1 MECVK
6 DYRVQNAPAAAYY
19 LPDFISVEEEQNLQQ
34 RIYSAPKPKWKQL
47 AHRRLQNW
55 GGLPHPKGMV
65 AEPIPEW
72 LQHQMDRITGLGV
85 FGEKKPNHVLVN
97 EYLPGQGIMP
107 HEDGPLFYP
116 TITTISLGGPCQ
128 LNLYRPHTSM
138 QNHSEEQD
146 EGTENGGQ
154 NGEENSNNLEYDLEA
169 RYVGSLLLEARSLLV
184 LQEDLYVTFLHGIEE
199 TKQDVVTDR
208 ILNLGSCTVNVG
220 DTVERSTRISL
231 TIRHVPRVI
240 KAKLLLGKNRR

>member
-1 MECVK
+1 MESVK
-6 DYRVQNAPAAAYY
+6 EYRVQNAPAVAYY
-19 LPDFISVEEEQNLQQ
+19 LPNFISVEEEQNLQQ
-34 RIYSAPKPKWKQL
+34 QIYGAPKPKWKQL

-65 AEPIPEW
+65 AEAIPEW
-72 LQHQMDRITGLGV
+72 LQHQMDKITALGV

-128 LNLYRPHTSM
+128 LNLYRPYTSS
-138 QNHSEEQD
+138 QNHSEEQAED
-146 EGTENGGQ
+146 RENAEGNGEQ
-154 NGEENSNNLEYDLEA
+154 NGNNLEYDLEA
-169 RYVGSLLLEARSLLV
+169 RYAGSLLLEARSLLV
-184 LQEDLYVTFLHGIEE
+184 LQEDLYTTFMHGIEE
-199 TKQDVVTDR
+199 TKEDVVTDR
-208 ILNLGSCTVNVG
+208 ILNLESCAAKIG
-220 DTVERSTRISL
+220 DTIERSTRISL

-240 KAKLLLGKNRR
+240 KAKLLLGNKRR

>member
-1 MECVK
+1 
-6 DYRVQNAPAAAYY
+6 
-19 LPDFISVEEEQNLQQ
+19 
-34 RIYSAPKPKWKQL
+34 
-47 AHRRLQNW
+47 
-55 GGLPHPKGMV
+55 
-65 AEPIPEW
+65 
-72 LQHQMDRITGLGV
+72 
-85 FGEKKPNHVLVN
+85 
-97 EYLPGQGIMP
+97 
-107 HEDGPLFYP
+107 
-116 TITTISLGGPCQ
+116 
-128 LNLYRPHTSM
+128 M

-146 EGTENGGQ
+146 EGTENGEQ

>member
-1 MECVK
+1 MESVK
-6 DYRVQNAPAAAYY
+6 EFRVQNAPGAAYY
-19 LPDFISVEEEQNLQQ
+19 LPDFISAEEEQNLQQ
-34 RIYSAPKPKWKQL
+34 QIYAAPKPKWKQL

-65 AEPIPEW
+65 TEPIPE
-72 LQHQMDRITGLGV
+72 
-85 FGEKKPNHVLVN
+85 
-97 EYLPGQGIMP
+97 P

-138 QNHSEEQD
+138 QNHDQEQA
-146 EGTENGGQ
+146 EGTENGEQ
-154 NGEENSNNLEYDLEA
+154 NGEQESNNLEYDLEA

-184 LQEDLYVTFLHGIEE
+184 LQEDLYTTFLHGIEE
-199 TKQDVVTDR
+199 TKQDVVTDK
-208 ILNLGSCTVNVG
+208 ILNLESCRANVG
-220 DTVERSTRISL
+220 ETVERSTRISL

-240 KAKLLLGKNRR
+240 KAKLLLGKSRR